1 MSVPPRYRRTL
12 NHTKWKALHFIARG
26 VYLNR
31 GRPYCL
37 QDISQGA
44 ELHFCADGPHLPQSL
59 RQQPCLTL
67 RVTDVDNTAKG
78 ALLTQSGETL
88 HRLSEEEIHDRNAL
102 KEIQGTVHDGPR
114 GRAVRTL
121 INLRRDLKNLDLKAD
136 SIQQKEHFRRPL
148 MELLC
153 LTPQDFEA
161 VWRIV
166 SRRAF
171 GRVNTADV
179 MRAVTREMGENRK
192 AIFLKEAGKITKTV
206 SYAEFE
212 DYYEGLSIEIPDD
225 EEYIN
230 NMRATWSI

>member
-1 MSVPPRYRRTL
+1 MLELESR
-12 NHTKWKALHFIARG
+12 ALIVGCFA
-26 VYLNR
+26 
-31 GRPYCL
+31 
-37 QDISQGA
+37 
-44 ELHFCADGPHLPQSL
+44 
-59 RQQPCLTL
+59 
-67 RVTDVDNTAKG
+67 
-78 ALLTQSGETL
+78 
-88 HRLSEEEIHDRNAL
+88 
-102 KEIQGTVHDGPR
+102 GTVHDGPR

-192 AIFLKEAGKITKTV
+192 AIFLKMHLNLSRITRAHFNKPTGSGLLRLHAERNREAGLNPDFLPFVQEAGKITKTV